1 MRRRER
7 FAVAGL
13 VCLLIIFFMG
23 SAVESGAQSNTPP
36 PAKMSQAQGNA
47 FISSRPLPSWGSITG
62 SKDSAVNL
70 TEGEII
76 YVRLGAGKEGKAGDR
91 FTIVHAGKKMTHPVT
106 DRKLG
111 RAIMICGELT
121 LLEAAGD
128 VWVARISKSTRSIHI
143 GDEIMPPAAP
153 VETKPTPSSTARIQ
167 GIVLS
172 PVEEEQNI
180 TEKEIIFIDR
190 GSQDGVIPGD
200 LFWIYKPGGL
210 ETRAIAASKSSPLR
224 VGEAVVVS
232 VQEETSTALVTHSS
246 EAIHTGDRVVS
257 GKK

>member
-1 MRRRER
+1 MYFNHCLWANLPQGRIPGNQIWRWSMRRRER

-143 GDEIMPPAAP
+143 GDEIMPPAARLKQSP
-153 VETKPTPSSTARIQ
+153 PRVLRRESRASSCRPWRKSRTSLKKRSSSSTGEART
-167 GIVLS
+167 GLS
-172 PVEEEQNI
+172 
-180 TEKEIIFIDR
+180 
-190 GSQDGVIPGD
+190 
-200 LFWIYKPGGL
+200 
-210 ETRAIAASKSSPLR
+210 RAIFSGSISP
-224 VGEAVVVS
+224 AV
-232 VQEETSTALVTHSS
+232 
-246 EAIHTGDRVVS
+246 
-257 GKK
+257 